1 MTASLPH
8 RRGVS
13 LGCIAALLL
22 SPLAQAQTAAPTPKP
37 LTPLSAKQR
46 ARAEDA
52 YLSGAKHLS
61 KAEFLPAEKDF
72 ARAIV
77 VDPSRPEYVQA
88 LVLSR
93 EHRVTNLLQQAAAT
107 RPRDA
112 AAADA
117 LVGQARALDR
127 DNPRVTQHDGPT
139 AIKPVRKMEVVGGV
153 VLLHTNTRHSY
164 HERSDIRTLAS
175 HIAAD
180 YGLKAVLDTEV
191 PTKSYR
197 IDVDDASYDEVMS
210 VFSVLTNMMSVPLDE
225 HTLLFAMDTVAN
237 RQRYERLVEAV
248 YYLPAFTA
256 DQLKDFVS
264 IAQNVL
270 TLKQVS
276 VKPGDGSLVVR
287 GPADLVDAADKIFAD
302 LMTGGSDV
310 VIDMKLYAIEKS
322 RTQNLG
328 VVLPSSLN
336 AFSLASQAQ
345 SIVSANQSLITQLI
359 ASGVIP
365 STTSVYELAAYLV
378 FVAGVGGTSSLLSN
392 SFLIFG
398 GGATTGVLSAGNI
411 PTINLALNQS
421 DARSLE
427 DVQLRG
433 SDRQTI
439 IFKAGT
445 RYPIQTSL
453 FSDIASNASSALGN
467 TTVNGVSLSSL
478 LSQYL
483 GTNSS
488 GSNGIIPQFQ
498 YEDLGLVIT
507 AVPRILRTGDVSMHL
522 EIKVSALSGAALNG
536 IPILSSRQFSS
547 DLTMADGDTA
557 LMVSDTTQNETTAVT
572 GVPGLSEL
580 PGFQGGTNRNG
591 TRSTGDLVLMLT
603 PHIVR
608 LGHRSPTGPYIAL
621 PPRPDDE

>member
-1 MTASLPH
+1 MTASLTH
-8 RRGVS
+8 RRGLS
-13 LGCIAALLL
+13 LACIAALLVAPAASAQSTAPDPK
-22 SPLAQAQTAAPTPKP
+22 SPLPP
-37 LTPLSAKQR
+37 SAKQR
-46 ARAEDA
+46 ATAEDA

-61 KAEFLPAEKDF
+61 KSEFLPAERDF
-72 ARAIV
+72 ARAV
-77 VDPSRPEYVQA
+77 SADPTHAEYVQA

-93 EHRVTNLLQQAAAT
+93 EHRVTNLLQQAAAK
-107 RPRDA
+107 RPTDA
-112 AAADA
+112 SAADA
-117 LVGQARALDR
+117 LVEQARVLDR
-127 DNPRVTQHDGPT
+127 DNPRVTQHNTPPVV
-139 AIKPVRKMEVVGGV
+139 KPVRRMDVAGGV
-153 VLLHTNTRHSY
+153 VLLHTNGLHSY

-180 YGLKAVLDTEV
+180 YGLKAVLDPEI
-191 PTKSYR
+191 PAKSYR

-210 VFSVLTNMMSVPLDE
+210 VFAVLTNTMSVPLDE
-225 HTLLFAMDTVAN
+225 HTLIFATDTTPN

-248 YYLPAFTA
+248 YYLPGFSA

-264 IAQNVL
+264 IAQNLL

-276 VKPGDGSLVVR
+276 VQPVEGSLVVR
-287 GPADLVDAADKIFAD
+287 GPAELVDAADKIFND
-302 LMTGGSDV
+302 LLTGNSDV
-310 VIDMKLYAIEKS
+310 VIDMKLYAVDKS

-328 VVLPSSLN
+328 IILPASLS

-345 SIVSANQSLITQLI
+345 SIVAANQSLVTQLI

-365 STTSVYELAAYLV
+365 STTSVYEIAAYLV
-378 FVAGVGGTSSLLSN
+378 FVAGVGGSSSLLAN

-398 GGATTGVLSAGNI
+398 GGATTSVLSTGNS
-411 PTINLALNQS
+411 PTINLALSQS

-453 FSDIASNASSALGN
+453 FSDIASTSTTN
-467 TTVNGVSLSSL
+467 TTVNGVSLASL
-478 LSQYL
+478 LAQYL
-483 GTNSS
+483 GTSS
-488 GSNGIIPQFQ
+488 TGSTGVIPQVQ

-522 EIKVSALSGAALNG
+522 EVKVSALSGNSLNG
-536 IPILSSRQFSS
+536 IPILSSRQFTS
-547 DLTMADGDTA
+547 DLTMADGETA
-557 LMVSDTTQNETTAVT
+557 MMISNTNSAETTAVT
-572 GVPGLSEL
+572 GTPGLSEL
-580 PGFQGGTNRNG
+580 PGFQSTTNRNG
-591 TRSTGDLVLMLT
+591 TRTTGDLVLMLT

-608 LGHRSPTGPYIAL
+608 YGHRNPAGPYIAL
-621 PPRPDDE
+621 PQRPDDD